1 MAEDKL
7 IKSGQITWKRILF
20 LVGSGVLIVG
30 FVWLG
35 GRALSIG
42 YMLLTL
48 AICVLLYLIAIDY
61 GIHLDK
67 FEKHSATPGLPDDP
81 MLASSS
87 TSVTPSAQAPRR
99 RVNRPTK
106 RRR

>member
-7 IKSGQITWKRILF
+7 IKSGQITLKRILF
-20 LVGSGVLIVG
+20 LVVSGVLIVG
-30 FVWLG
+30 FVYLG

-48 AICVLLYLIAIDY
+48 AICTLLYLIAIDY
-61 GIHLDK
+61 GINFDK
-67 FEKHSATPGLPDDP
+67 FEKHTHTPAVPDDP
-81 MLASSS
+81 MLATALNTPQSS
-87 TSVTPSAQAPRR
+87 QAPRR

>member
-20 LVGSGVLIVG
+20 LAVCGVVIVG

-35 GRALSIG
+35 GQALRYG
-42 YMLLTL
+42 YLLLTA

-67 FEKHSATPGLPDDP
+67 FEKHTHAQTSPDEPLLATT
-81 MLASSS
+81 AN
-87 TSVTPSAQAPRR
+87 TPSAQPVRR
-99 RVNRPTK
+99 RVNKPTK

>member
-7 IKSGQITWKRILF
+7 IKSGQITWKRIFF
-20 LVGSGVLIVG
+20 LVISGVLIVG
-30 FVWLG
+30 FVYLG

-42 YMLLTL
+42 YNLLTL
-48 AICVLLYLIAIDY
+48 AICTLLYLIAIDY
-61 GIHLDK
+61 GINLDK
-67 FEKHSATPGLPDDP
+67 FEKHTHNQALPEDP
-81 MLASSS
+81 MLATS
-87 TSVTPSAQAPRR
+87 TSTTPSSQAPRR

>member
-7 IKSGQITWKRILF
+7 IKSGQITWKRVLF
-20 LVGSGVLIVG
+20 LAVCGVIIVG

-35 GRALSIG
+35 GQALRYG
-42 YMLLTL
+42 YLLLTA
-48 AICVLLYLIAIDY
+48 AICILLYLIAIDY

-67 FEKHSATPGLPDDP
+67 FEKHTPAQPSPDEPLLATAVNTTQG
-81 MLASSS
+81 SQ
-87 TSVTPSAQAPRR
+87 TPRR
-99 RVNRPTK
+99 RVHKAAK

>member
-20 LVGSGVLIVG
+20 LGVCGIVIVG

-35 GRALSIG
+35 GQALRYG
-42 YMLLTL
+42 YLLLTA
-48 AICVLLYLIAIDY
+48 AICVLLYLITIDY

-67 FEKHSATPGLPDDP
+67 FEKHTHAQSSPDEPLLATTVNTTQ
-81 MLASSS
+81 S
-87 TSVTPSAQAPRR
+87 TQPARR
-99 RVNRPTK
+99 RVHKPTK

>member
-7 IKSGQITWKRILF
+7 IKSGQITWKRVLF
-20 LVGSGVLIVG
+20 LVVCGALIVG

-67 FEKHSATPGLPDDP
+67 FEKHAQAQSLPDEP
-81 MLASSS
+81 LLAS
-87 TSVTPSAQAPRR
+87 TPNPTQSAQSPRR

>member
-20 LVGSGVLIVG
+20 LAVSGLLIVG

-42 YMLLTL
+42 YLLLTA
-48 AICVLLYLIAIDY
+48 AIFVLVYLLAIDY

-67 FEKHSATPGLPDDP
+67 FEKHHHAHSSPDEPLLAATAPP
-81 MLASSS
+81 
-87 TSVTPSAQAPRR
+87 TPNPQTPRR
-99 RVNRPTK
+99 RVNKPTK